1 MINDTLII
9 VEIIINDN
17 LIIIENRAFQINFW

>member
-17 LIIIENRAFQINFW
+17 LIIIENRAFQINF